1 MTRTSRLAV
10 LLGLFLLVGLA
21 LPSVVSAQRRG
32 GGGGGGAAV
41 ARGGPAVHGG
51 GAVVRGGGAVVRGG
65 GVYRGSNVAVPR
77 TYPPYSHPYYRSYY
91 YRPYYYPHH
100 YYPRYYYP
108 YSYSPFAFS
117 LSFGF
122 GYYAPYYTYPY
133 YSYPYPYAYPPYNNM
148 VSTPAPN
155 AYQPAEGSAA
165 ARAEDQ
171 GEFGTLSIRVTPS
184 DATILIDHQ
193 EWDRPRGDDRFS
205 IELVEGPHLVEV
217 RKAGYASYTRTI
229 DVPRGRPLVWNVA
242 LTPGGS
248 GTLQVAR
255 TVPLR
260 GYR

>member
-1 MTRTSRLAV
+1 MTRTSRLA
-10 LLGLFLLVGLA
+10 LLGLLLVGLA
-21 LPSVVSAQRRG
+21 FPSTADAQRRG
-32 GGGGGGAAV
+32 GGGGGGAV
-41 ARGGPAVHGG
+41 ARGGPAGHGG
-51 GAVVRGGGAVVRGG
+51 GAVVRGGGAGG
-65 GVYRGSNVAVPR
+65 GIYRGSNVAVPR

-91 YRPYYYPHH
+91 YRPYYYPH
-100 YYPRYYYP
+100 YYYP
-108 YSYSPFAFS
+108 YYYSPFSFS

-122 GYYAPYYTYPY
+122 GYYSPYYAYPY
-133 YSYPYPYAYPPYNNM
+133 YPHPYSYAYPPYPYPYNNM

-155 AYQPAEGSAA
+155 AYQPAEGSPA

-193 EWDRPRGDDRFS
+193 AWDRPSGDDRFS

-217 RKAGYASYTRTI
+217 RKAGFASYTRTI

-248 GTLQVAR
+248 ETLPVAR